1 MSSKHKKSKKDFHV
15 SSSKSEFLVKVYS
28 VFVFIL
34 LPIIFIRGTLDGV
47 QPVRLLV
54 LSLFLMGFGMLMFVR
69 AEIHDLP
76 LKAWNN
82 LLIWFM
88 GVFVL
93 VTVLTAFYAINPKET
108 FFDIAKTLAFFI
120 FTLFTIAAFMKSAKW
135 PEIISRFII
144 VASLIAVGVGLYQ
157 LLRYVIFSNE
167 NFLPDGRHVIYQ
179 VKGLMAHKNQY
190 SINLM
195 LMLPFVLYGA
205 FIFKGLWRRMA
216 FTGLI
221 SALLMITVINT
232 RSVWTAII
240 FAVVVV
246 IGFISTNYK
255 KLNLTSRQ
263 RNMLAG
269 VTIAIIITGTMAVIL
284 IPSGNPHSHFARL
297 KSITNPNADNN
308 IYRLKIWRATAR
320 MIADH
325 PFTGVG
331 SGNWKLHV
339 ADYYQDMQFE
349 SKQLNWIRPHND
361 LLWIFAEKGLAGIL
375 SYICIFLLS
384 LWYLVKSFFQSGD
397 LKLRYLALL
406 TAGGLIA
413 YHVASLFSFPYE
425 RINQQIFF
433 YLYSSIA
440 VVLFLKSNFVLSV
453 EKRKS
458 SIKLLLILLLFFP
471 VIYSMEIIRSDR
483 WLTGSRVALARSDWK
498 QLNVLISKSESW
510 ARNLDPEAT
519 PLKWYK
525 GLALSGLNKTH
536 DALQSYVDA
545 LKAHPNKITV
555 LHNIGIVYS
564 RLGQIDSAMVY
575 LNKALDILPTYRES
589 LEAKATLFV
598 QQKDYRNTLN
608 TLEKIKPDQR
618 DETIKQNLQVVRKA
632 LLDEVLKKAE
642 LFQVEGKTDKAVQLY
657 DSAAHIYHSS
667 DKYLEVLRHYYGSS
681 LNVSTFLSLLESVP
695 EQERSMA
702 FKTEIKRLKKRLK
715 DE

>member
-15 SSSKSEFLVKVYS
+15 SSSNSEFLVKVYS

-34 LPIIFIRGTLDGV
+34 LPIILIRGTLDGV

-69 AEIHDLP
+69 GEIHDLP

-93 VTVLTAFYAINPKET
+93 VTVLTAIYAINPKET
-108 FFDIAKTLAFFI
+108 FFDIAKTLSFFI
-120 FTLFTIAAFMKSAKW
+120 FTLFTIAALMKSAKW

-240 FAVVVV
+240 FSVVVV

-255 KLNLTSRQ
+255 KLAITSRQ
-263 RNMLAG
+263 RNILAG

-284 IPSGNPHSHFARL
+284 LPAGNPHSHFARL

-339 ADYYQDMQFE
+339 ADYYQNMQFE

-375 SYICIFLLS
+375 CYICIFLLS
-384 LWYLVKSFFQSGD
+384 IWYLVKSFFQSGD

-406 TAGGLIA
+406 TGGGLIA

-440 VVLFLKSNFVLSV
+440 VVLFLKSNIVSSV

-525 GLALSGLNKTH
+525 GLAFSGLNKTH
-536 DALQSYVDA
+536 DALQSYVEA

-564 RLGQIDSAMVY
+564 RLGQIDSAMIY

-618 DETIKQNLQVVRKA
+618 DETIKQNLQAVRKA
-632 LLDEVLKKAE
+632 ILDEVLKKAE

-667 DKYLEVLRHYYGSS
+667 DKYLEVLRHYYGRS

-695 EQERSMA
+695 EQERSTA